1 MRLNIKTLE
10 KSVKKR
16 FRSKKAE
23 NNPIKAI
30 MIEKSSF
37 ALPVV
42 LMIVL
47 GVISYNIASTVVTT
61 KYKESALATVE
72 AVGDYFG
79 LVCD

>member
-30 MIEKSSF
+30 MIEKKFFCFARGINDSF
-37 ALPVV
+37 GGYL
-42 LMIVL
+42 L
-47 GVISYNIASTVVTT
+47 
-61 KYKESALATVE
+61 
-72 AVGDYFG
+72 
-79 LVCD
+79 

>member
-1 MRLNIKTLE
+1 
-10 KSVKKR
+10 
-16 FRSKKAE
+16 
-23 NNPIKAI
+23 